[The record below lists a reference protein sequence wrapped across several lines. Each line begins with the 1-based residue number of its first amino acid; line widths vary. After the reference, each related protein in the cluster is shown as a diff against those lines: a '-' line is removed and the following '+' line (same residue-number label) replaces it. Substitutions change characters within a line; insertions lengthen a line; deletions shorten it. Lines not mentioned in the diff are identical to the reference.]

1 MLNIV
6 LNATIM
12 NAIMLNTVKL
22 ILIMPNVIMLN
33 AVMVNVVMLNVF
45 MLNVIYLIVVAPFKE
60 RILISFHLEVV
71 LGVQSIS
78 NLHRFKGSTNTYNQ
92 KRYRNVN
99 KADWVK

>member
-12 NAIMLNTVKL
+12 NAILLNTVKL
-22 ILIMPNVIMLN
+22 ILIMPSVMLN

-60 RILISFHLEVV
+60 RNLISFHLEVV